1 MIITFN
7 ELIKLT
13 DSLLSYIDYH
23 HIDVDNSDININ
35 MRRDSNNNL
44 VVDICGKNIK

>member
-1 MIITFN
+1 MTITLN
-7 ELIKLT
+7 ELIKLI

-35 MRRDSNNNL
+35 MRRDNNNNL
-44 VVDICGKNIK
+44 VVDMYGKTIK